1 MNPPL
6 PRNLV
11 DNMHSQQGYHN
22 TNNYNN
28 NGGIAEHEYQE
39 RSTWVSSGSRA
50 SVYYDEDTRG
60 RKSRIGGM
68 FKKMFKKDEKPSSGE
83 TQ

>member
-6 PRNLV
+6 SRNLV
-11 DNMHSQQGYHN
+11 DSVHASSNL
-22 TNNYNN
+22 
-28 NGGIAEHEYQE
+28 NGLSEADVSYQE
-39 RSTWVSSGSRA
+39 RATWVSSGSRA

-68 FKKMFKKDEKPSSGE
+68 FKKMFKKDEEK
-83 TQ
+83 